1 MDYNYA
7 IILVLIILIIGY
19 YLYSTGTSSTNN
31 NNDSTGTKSQNNSRP
46 STPVT
51 CTGDQ
56 ICVTTASCETPPSA
70 TTMFEFFFE
79 FKNAYSWQQFSDIL
93 LDNNGTNCYHRMVIE
108 DTSQKSIGSGI
119 LYQYFDPTICPDP
132 TNPPWG
138 SGALCSA
145 QSSAGPYAMLICPS
159 TYSPNNTSNTTI
171 NKYIGVVVNYYF
183 SDKTLAY
190 TKENVM
196 NVNNVKN
203 IVTNISDSNASTN
216 SYAGVCDLTDW
227 YTSITNTGDQD
238 LVGVFTPGSK
248 MPTVNGSPGIDPW
261 TSDMPFVRG
270 TTNGSV
276 TSIYTNTGYPNGI
289 PYGITILSYYL
300 NSTSTIPPYDIV
312 YL

>member
-1 MDYNYA
+1 
-7 IILVLIILIIGY
+7 
-19 YLYSTGTSSTNN
+19 
-31 NNDSTGTKSQNNSRP
+31 
-46 STPVT
+46 
-51 CTGDQ
+51 
-56 ICVTTASCETPPSA
+56 
-70 TTMFEFFFE
+70 
-79 FKNAYSWQQFSDIL
+79 
-93 LDNNGTNCYHRMVIE
+93 MVIE

-119 LYQYFDPTICPDP
+119 LYQYFDPTIC
-132 TNPPWG
+132 TNGTPWG
-138 SGALCSA
+138 SGALCSP

-227 YTSITNTGDQD
+227 YTSLTNTGDQD
-238 LVGVFTPGSK
+238 LVGVYAPNSTL
-248 MPTVNGSPGIDPW
+248 PTVNGSKGIDPW

-276 TSIYTNTGYPNGI
+276 TSIYTNTGYPLGI

-300 NSTSTIPPYDIV
+300 NSPSTIPPYDIV